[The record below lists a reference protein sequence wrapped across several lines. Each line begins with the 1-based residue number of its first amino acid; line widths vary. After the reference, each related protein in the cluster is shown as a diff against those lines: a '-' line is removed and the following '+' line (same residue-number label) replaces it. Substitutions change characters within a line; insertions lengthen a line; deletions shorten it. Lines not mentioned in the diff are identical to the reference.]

1 MVSSQISVVH
11 HTLVAGP
18 RMQEHLEILT
28 DRLLN
33 MEEDPKGREVLKS
46 MGLDGW
52 DFMEEEQTEFM
63 IDLIDTLID

>member
-1 MVSSQISVVH
+1 
-11 HTLVAGP
+11 
-18 RMQEHLEILT
+18 MQEHLDVLT